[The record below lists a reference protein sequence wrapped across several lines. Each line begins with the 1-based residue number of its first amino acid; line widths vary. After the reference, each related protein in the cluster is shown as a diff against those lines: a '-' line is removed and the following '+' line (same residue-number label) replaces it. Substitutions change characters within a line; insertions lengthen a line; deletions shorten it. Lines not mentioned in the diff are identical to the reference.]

1 MNNRIQQMERSLQ
14 NLQQAAFNSLE
25 LINSLRQEIRQQ
37 QFRISQLVLS
47 LVTELELV
55 QQEDLNTVPED
66 YPTTLIETPDIE
78 CLETIPA
85 FLYCCSCGIIVTD
98 VKRSDLRT
106 PTIDSSKAICGRCFI
121 V

>member
-1 MNNRIQQMERSLQ
+1 MEGSLQ
-14 NLQQAAFNSLE
+14 NLQQAALNSLE

-55 QQEDLNTVPED
+55 QQDDLNTVPED
-66 YPTTLIETPDIE
+66 YLNTPIETPDIE
-78 CLETIPA
+78 CLETIPV

-106 PTIDSSKAICGRCFI
+106 PTIDSSKAIFGRCFN